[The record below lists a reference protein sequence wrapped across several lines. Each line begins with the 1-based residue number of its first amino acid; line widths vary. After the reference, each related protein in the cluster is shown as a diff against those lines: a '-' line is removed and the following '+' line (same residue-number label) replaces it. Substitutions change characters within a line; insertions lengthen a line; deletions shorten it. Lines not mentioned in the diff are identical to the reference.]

1 MRKIKG
7 INIFSTIF
15 YTENKQIDKV
25 VTSKAMTY
33 GKNKLLPPYEN
44 RKLHKYKLLRREF
57 MIIRMMPKS
66 MPPRECPR

>member
-7 INIFSTIF
+7 IYIFSMFF

-33 GKNKLLPPYEN
+33 GKKLLPPYEN